1 MTFSVSAG
9 VYTKE
14 TDLSF
19 VAEQF
24 VATHGSFAG
33 KFMWGP
39 CLERVRVS
47 VEEDLVNVFQ
57 KPSTNLD
64 NAIDFLTASS
74 FLGYSNA
81 LDVVRLASYNGSTYL
96 NKNAIVKPYFNILG
110 INADAE
116 TDITILNDEHYT
128 NLLDGDLENNSFVGR
143 FTGELGNSIGVSF
156 VVASDNDDYNQLTN
170 GFSYDF
176 DAVYDAEVSHPSQ
189 RILGRSNDFYFSRD
203 KNVYFKRFNPTGT
216 VRSLLDI
223 GDWLDSDGVK
233 YQIKNIT
240 LGTEGQITHIN
251 VSAGGTGYVNTPTLA
266 IVGTGSGATA
276 TATLA
281 ATGSV
286 KNTVT
291 VLTGGTYVDDGVYD
305 LIFTGGG
312 GTGAVG
318 TATVTSGI
326 VASVSITTAGT
337 GYATSPVLT
346 LDYTGTG
353 TPTQATFTVQI
364 GRAIASAT
372 VVTKGSGYTGT
383 PTINITGS
391 GSGATLVAVIGTID
405 ILELDRIF
413 RGDVSTGDYLTNTV
427 STPFNVVKFWRFC
440 NVLNNAPLT
449 GHIHVIIFDAGGKFS
464 GVAGSILER
473 YAGLSF
479 STTEKNE
486 DGTTNYVND
495 KLNTTSY
502 YIRLGTK
509 DLIEIS
515 QSIAN
520 TESIANGKD
529 WITNYIRLGNGDD
542 AFASMG
548 LDDDITAYD
557 LYKDPEQCEA
567 PIIIGNA
574 RSVRNDGG
582 LPNSV
587 LANYI
592 IQNIAE
598 IRKDSMAYFSCR
610 RESVVNNARNEVREI
625 LRDAA
630 TMPSSSYGEM
640 DSGWKYMYDR
650 YNDRYIWIPT
660 SGDHAGCY
668 ARTDRTNEA
677 WYSGA
682 GEQRGRLSNLV
693 KLAFNP
699 NESQRDQIYSNRVN
713 PVVTFP
719 NIGTMLYGDKTLLSL
734 NSSFNRIPTR
744 RLFIV
749 LEKTL
754 SKASRFALFEFNDEI
769 TRSQVRAI
777 LESYLSEVK
786 SRRGVSDYRVIVD
799 DTVNTSQVVANN
811 EFKGRIL
818 IKPNY
823 SINYIELNFVNIG
836 SILTFE
842 ESINLL

>member
-33 KFMWGP
+33 KFAWGP

-81 LDVVRLASYNGSTYL
+81 LDVVRLASFNGSTYL
-96 NKNAIVKPYFNILG
+96 NKNAIVKPYFNTIG
-110 INADAE
+110 VNAEAE
-116 TDITILNDEHYT
+116 SDITILNDEHYT

-143 FTGELGNSIGVSF
+143 FAGELGNSIGVSF
-156 VVASDNDDYNQLTN
+156 VVASDNEDYDQLTN
-170 GFSYDF
+170 GFYYDF
-176 DAVYDAEVSHPSQ
+176 DAVYDAELVHPVQ

-203 KNVYFKRFNPTGT
+203 KNVYFTRFNPNGT

-240 LGTEGQITHIN
+240 LGVEGQITSIA
-251 VSAGGTGYVNTPTLA
+251 VTSGGSGYVNTPTLA
-266 IVGTGSGATA
+266 ITGTGSGATA

-291 VLTGGTYVDDGVYD
+291 VLTGGTYADDGVYD

-318 TATVTSGI
+318 TVTVTGGI
-326 VASVSITTAGT
+326 AVSVSITSAGSGYLTA
-337 GYATSPVLT
+337 PVLT
-346 LDYTGTG
+346 ADYTGTG
-353 TPTQATFTVQI
+353 TPTQATFSVQI

-383 PTINITGS
+383 PTINVTGS
-391 GSGATLVAVIGTID
+391 DTDAVLAAAVNTID
-405 ILELDRIF
+405 VLEIDRIY
-413 RGDVSTGDYLTNTV
+413 RGEISTGNYLDNTV
-427 STPFNVVKFWRFC
+427 STPFSVVKFWRFC
-440 NVLNNAPLT
+440 NVINNAPVT
-449 GHIHVIIFDAGGKFS
+449 GHAHVIIFDAGGKFTGTS
-464 GVAGSILER
+464 GSILER
-473 YAGLSF
+473 YVDLSF

-486 DGTTNYVND
+486 DGTTNYLND
-495 KLNTTSY
+495 KINVSSY

-509 DLIEIS
+509 DLVEVS
-515 QSIAN
+515 QTLLN
-520 TESIANGKD
+520 TEMISNGKD

-542 AFASMG
+542 AFSSMG
-548 LDDDITAYD
+548 LDDDISGYD
-557 LYKDPEQCEA
+557 LYKDPEQCDA
-567 PIIIGNA
+567 PIIIGNY
-574 RSVRNDGG
+574 RCVRNDGG

-598 IRKDSMAYFSCR
+598 NRKDSMAYFSCR

-625 LRDAA
+625 LRDAL

-650 YNDRYIWIPT
+650 YNDRYIWVPT

-677 WYSGA
+677 WFSGA
-682 GEQRGRLSNLV
+682 GEQRGKLKNLV

-719 NIGTMLYGDKTLLSL
+719 NIGTMIYGDKTLLSL

-786 SRRGVSDYRVIVD
+786 SRRGISDFRVIVD
-799 DTVNTSQVVANN
+799 ETVNTAAVVASNS
-811 EFKGRIL
+811 FKGRIL
-818 IKPNY
+818 VKPNY
-823 SINYIELNFVNIG
+823 SINFIELNFVSVS

-842 ESINLL
+842 EAINLL